1 MKVNRL
7 WVEAQGLHNRDTT
20 SAQMQHNQIGCPV
33 DSQGLLLRDAPRC
46 FTSTAVSWWII
57 PTEWRNSKSVLPTLW
72 LVQNAWRECFV
83 TFLGKLGGELLWNDA
98 FSLQEQSLKI
108 SYKILTISV
117 SNPIIL
123 SKKKK
128 KKLLPAVDLEITSH
142 WGNDSEDRECQP
154 VLLSQT
160 SAAPMQTSSD
170 LVADTVLAGGS
181 FLKKRQTYC
190 HCMAT
195 ECHPL
200 LLLFPF
206 QMSPLPTSP
215 LTSTGMLSF
224 HPLCLQQQRRLIQTN
239 AALTNMAT
247 AS

>member
-1 MKVNRL
+1 MEWCL
-7 WVEAQGLHNRDTT
+7 FPAG
-20 SAQMQHNQIGCPV
+20 
-33 DSQGLLLRDAPRC
+33 
-46 FTSTAVSWWII
+46 
-57 PTEWRNSKSVLPTLW
+57 TEFEDIL
-72 LVQNAWRECFV
+72 QNP
-83 TFLGKLGGELLWNDA
+83 
-98 FSLQEQSLKI
+98 
-108 SYKILTISV
+108 YYISV
-117 SNPIIL
+117 KPNNTL
-123 SKKKK
+123 KKKK
-128 KKLLPAVDLEITSH
+128 KQKKVLPAVDLEITSH
-142 WGNDSEDRECQP
+142 WGNDSEDGECQP

-160 SAAPMQTSSD
+160 SAALMQTSSD

-181 FLKKRQTYC
+181 FLKKERQTYC
-190 HCMAT
+190 HCMAS

-247 AS
+247 AA